1 VKSREDEEDKRWFT
15 GEYFTIMC
23 PHPPPPTNAR
33 NLASHF
39 SKGISVLGFGA
50 LCLLHNN
57 WFSFLYPE
65 ELGFFVPQ
73 KFAQFFQTVG
83 ALKSAKGFFG
93 TIQGTLLKKANEEF
107 RSLGFGALCLLHNFF
122 CVILKIWVSFPT

>member
-1 VKSREDEEDKRWFT
+1 MKSRDDEEDKCWFA

-23 PHPPPPTNAR
+23 PHPPPR
-33 NLASHF
+33 LQEILHHI

-65 ELGFFVPQ
+65 KLGFFVPQ

-83 ALKSAKGFFG
+83 AFKSAKGFFG
-93 TIQGTLLKKANEEF
+93 TLLGTLLKKANEEF
-107 RSLGFGALCLLHNFF
+107 RSLGFGALCLLHNCFF
-122 CVILKIWVSFPT
+122 VLLKIWVSFPT

>member
-1 VKSREDEEDKRWFT
+1 VKSREDEEDKCRFA
-15 GEYFTIMC
+15 GQYFTIMC
-23 PHPPPPTNAR
+23 PHPRPPTNAR

-57 WFSFLYPE
+57 WFSFLNPE
-65 ELGFFVPQ
+65 KLGFFVPQ

-83 ALKSAKGFFG
+83 AFKSAKGFFG
-93 TIQGTLLKKANEEF
+93 TI
-107 RSLGFGALCLLHNFF
+107 
-122 CVILKIWVSFPT
+122 